1 MDSKENIL
9 VIDDELAP
17 RESIVMVLKDKYNV
31 SAVAGAYEGL
41 EFMSHNPV
49 DLVVMDV
56 RMPEMDGITALSE
69 IKKRH
74 SNTAVI
80 LLTAYANLDT
90 ARDAILCGAFDY
102 LIKPFDKDDLLLLV
116 KKGLDKRRASMN
128 LNAKKENL

>member
-17 RESIVMVLKDKYNV
+17 RQSVMMVLKDDYNV
-31 SAVAGAYEGL
+31 STAAGAYEGL
-41 EFMSHNPV
+41 EYMSQHSV

-56 RMPEMDGITALSE
+56 RMPEMDGITALQE

-74 SNTAVI
+74 SDIEVI

-90 ARDAILCGAFDY
+90 VRDAILCGAFDY
-102 LIKPFDKDDLLLLV
+102 LIKPFDKDELLLLV
-116 KKGLDKRRASMN
+116 KKGLEKRRASKILRN
-128 LNAKKENL
+128 KRENL

>member
-17 RESIVMVLKDKYNV
+17 RQSVMMVLKDDYNV
-31 SAVAGAYEGL
+31 STAAGAYEGL
-41 EFMSHNPV
+41 EYMSQHHV

-56 RMPEMDGITALSE
+56 RMPEMDGITALQE
-69 IKKRH
+69 IKKKH
-74 SNTAVI
+74 SDIEVI

-116 KKGLDKRRASMN
+116 KKGLEKRRASKALRN
-128 LNAKKENL
+128 ESENL

>member
-17 RESIVMVLKDKYNV
+17 RQSVMMVLKDDYNV
-31 SAVAGAYEGL
+31 STAAGAYEGL
-41 EFMSHNPV
+41 EYMSQHSV

-56 RMPEMDGITALSE
+56 RMPEMDGITALQE

-74 SNTAVI
+74 SDIEVI

-102 LIKPFDKDDLLLLV
+102 LIKPFDKDELLLLV
-116 KKGLDKRRASMN
+116 KKGLEKRRANIQLRIDRESS
-128 LNAKKENL
+128 

>member
-1 MDSKENIL
+1 VGSRETIL

-17 RESIVMVLKDKYNV
+17 RQSVMMVLKDEYNV
-31 SAVAGAYEGL
+31 STAAGAYEGL
-41 EFMSHNPV
+41 EYMSKNPV

-56 RMPEMDGITALSE
+56 RMPEMDGITALRE
-69 IKKRH
+69 IKKRY
-74 SNTAVI
+74 SDIEVI

-116 KKGLDKRRASMN
+116 KKGLDKRRASQKLRN
-128 LNAKKENL
+128 ERENL